1 MAQHSPE
8 GAGQPIRI
16 LIIDDLIET
25 AQAVR
30 RWLSTV
36 ADLRVV
42 GIATDAREGIA
53 LARRHQPDI
62 ILMDI
67 YMPGMDG
74 LAAAHVLSMEVPAQI
89 ILMSVEDS
97 KDLMQQALDVG
108 ARGFLVKPLRADDV
122 LRAIRRVVQLP
133 GTSRGSGAHPSVP
146 RGTSARGQ
154 HLVAVCGAKGGVG
167 RSIIAA
173 NLAVAL
179 HACAEEVLL
188 VDGNLAAGDDHVL
201 LNLDHINH
209 SLDMLRDPEDL
220 DFETLQSVAVRHD
233 SGIRLLRSPD
243 DPEVAREFRRETMRA
258 ILVEV
263 REHCDV
269 TVVDTDATFTDAN
282 EAILESA
289 DRLLIVTTPEITAI
303 NRVKGLLEG
312 LRRRGIAGDR
322 CWLIGNRMDGGYQ
335 IAPKRVEQSLGRRF
349 AAQFPDDVRTVIG
362 AVNRG
367 VPFVTYARRAPIS
380 RAMHDLARRLYQD
393 LQATKKPR
401 A

>member
-1 MAQHSPE
+1 MAQHTPD
-8 GAGQPIRI
+8 GAGQAIRI

-36 ADLRVV
+36 PDLRVV

-74 LAAAHVLSMEVPAQI
+74 LAAAHILSMEVPAQI

-97 KDLMQQALDVG
+97 KDLMQQAMDVG
-108 ARGFLVKPLRADDV
+108 ARGFLVKPLRSDDV

-133 GTSRGSGAHPSVP
+133 GPRPDPVSLGVPPS
-146 RGTSARGQ
+146 SRGQ

-167 RSIIAA
+167 CSILAT

-179 HACAEEVLL
+179 RACAEEVLL
-188 VDGNLAAGDDHVL
+188 VDGNLTAGDDHVL
-201 LNLDHINH
+201 LNLDHIHH
-209 SLDMLRDPEDL
+209 SLDMLREPEEL
-220 DFETLQSVAVRHD
+220 DYETLQSVAAQHE
-233 SGIRLLRSPD
+233 SGIRFLRSPD
-243 DPEVAREFRRETMRA
+243 DPELAREFRRETMRG

-269 TVVDTDATFTDAN
+269 TVVDTDTAFTDAN
-282 EAILESA
+282 EAIIESA
-289 DRLLIVTTPEITAI
+289 DRFVIVTTPEITAV
-303 NRVKGLLEG
+303 NRVKSLLES
-312 LRRRGIAGDR
+312 LRRRGIASDR
-322 CWLIGNRMDGGYQ
+322 CWLVGNRMDGGYQ
-335 IAPKRVEQSLGRRF
+335 ITPKRVEQSLGRRF

-367 VPFVTYARRAPIS
+367 IPFVTYARRAPIT
-380 RAMHDLARRLYQD
+380 RIMHDLARRLYQD
-393 LQATKKPR
+393 LQTTKKPR